1 MEAVRTFNIAGPCRP
16 DRHYMIPAGRRL
28 PGFGPLV
35 DKQAYFVVHAPR
47 QTGKTTTMKALAR
60 RLTEEGRH
68 AALHFSCETARAFP
82 EDVEQAVKGIWL
94 AIEGA
99 ARLELPQALRP
110 PAPVEV
116 PAAGYLQTQ
125 LTRWAEACPR
135 PLVLVFDEIDALTG
149 STLLSV
155 LSQLRAGFPDRPAAF
170 PWSLVLCGARDVR
183 DYKAASGGG
192 PVRMGSS
199 SPFNIK
205 EESLR
210 LGDFTEAEVRDLY
223 GQHTD
228 ETGQPFAEEAL
239 AKAFE
244 LTQGQ
249 PWLTNALAREVVE
262 KIQVPADQP
271 ITAAH
276 IEAAKER
283 VILARATHL
292 DSLLARLAEGRV
304 RRIIEPVLAGEL
316 TGGKTFDADFE
327 HAIDLGLVAPGLPV
341 RIANPIYRE
350 IILRVLASSAEAAID
365 AEPHR
370 YRTPDGRLDVDRLLH
385 DFAEFWRQHGE
396 IVVERVD
403 YQEAAPQLV
412 LMAFLHRVVNGGGGL
427 EREVGAGRK
436 RIDVLVRWPYVDAA
450 GRRAEQRVALEIKVW
465 RDRDKMG
472 DPLVQGLGQLD
483 EYLRRLGLDEGV
495 LAIFDCRS
503 AAAPIEERTRFEEAR
518 TPSGRRGTVLRA

>member
-1 MEAVRTFNIAGPCRP
+1 MKTVRTFNIAGPCRP
-16 DRHYMIPAGRRL
+16 DRHYMVPAGQRL
-28 PGFGPLV
+28 PGFRALV

-60 RLTEEGRH
+60 RLTEEGRY

-94 AIEGA
+94 AVEGA
-99 ARLELPQALRP
+99 ARLELPPALRP

-116 PAAGYLQTQ
+116 PPAGYLQTQ

-149 STLLSV
+149 SSLISV

-210 LGDFTEAEVRDLY
+210 LGDFTEADVRDLY
-223 GQHTD
+223 GQHAD

-239 AKAFE
+239 ARAFA
-244 LTQGQ
+244 LAQGQ

-262 KIQVPADQP
+262 KMQIPVDQP

-276 IEAAKER
+276 IDAAKER

-292 DSLLARLAEGRV
+292 DSLLARLEEGRV
-304 RRIIEPVLAGEL
+304 RRVLEPVLAGEL
-316 TGGKTFDADFE
+316 TGGKTFDSDFE

-365 AEPHR
+365 AEPQR
-370 YRTPDGRLDVDRLLH
+370 YRTPEGRLDVDRLLR

-412 LMAFLHRVVNGGGGL
+412 LMAFLHRVVNGGGVI
-427 EREVGAGRK
+427 EREVGVGRK
-436 RIDVLVRWPYVDAA
+436 RIDVLVRWPFVDGE
-450 GRRAEQRVALEIKVW
+450 GRRAEQRVAVEIKVW
-465 RDRDKMG
+465 RDRDKKG
-472 DPLVQGLGQLD
+472 DPLREGLGQLD

-495 LAIFDCRS
+495 LAIFDCRN
-503 AAAPIEERTRFEEAR
+503 AAGAIEERTRIEEAR
-518 TPSGRRGTVLRA
+518 TAAGRRVAVLRG